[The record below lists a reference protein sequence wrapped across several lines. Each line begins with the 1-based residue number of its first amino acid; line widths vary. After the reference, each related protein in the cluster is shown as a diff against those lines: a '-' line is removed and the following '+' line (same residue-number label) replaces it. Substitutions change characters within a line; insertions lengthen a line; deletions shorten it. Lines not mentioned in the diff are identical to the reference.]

1 PLDAYFPTGG
11 VWNGAHQLW
20 IVGYTLEIA
29 EGVHGSQVNGADACD
44 PTSTQPPGEELREVG
59 PSFISIY
66 DAEWNEID
74 TILLNNGDP
83 AFRVM
88 VDSEGDDIYV
98 AYDEVDLYAW
108 QDVSIAKLEHFRIIA
123 AR

>member
-1 PLDAYFPTGG
+1 
-11 VWNGAHQLW
+11 
-20 IVGYTLEIA
+20 
-29 EGVHGSQVNGADACD
+29 
-44 PTSTQPPGEELREVG
+44 VG

-98 AYDEVDLYAW
+98 DYDEVDLYAW

>member
-1 PLDAYFPTGG
+1 MSKGIEQ
-11 VWNGAHQLW
+11 NS
-20 IVGYTLEIA
+20 
-29 EGVHGSQVNGADACD
+29 VHCPASRPGACD
-44 PTSTQPPGEELREVG
+44 PTSNQPPGEELREVG

-74 TILLNNGDP
+74 TFQLNNDEP

-88 VDSEGDDIYV
+88 VDSEGDDINV
-98 AYDEVDLYAW
+98 AYDEVDRYAW